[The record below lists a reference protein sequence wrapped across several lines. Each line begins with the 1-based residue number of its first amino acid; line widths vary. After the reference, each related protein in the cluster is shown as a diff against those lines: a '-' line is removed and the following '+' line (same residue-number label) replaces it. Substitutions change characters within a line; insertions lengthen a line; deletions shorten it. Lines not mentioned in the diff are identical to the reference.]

1 MSSTAGRRQ
10 NGMSNEPTTGI
21 TEVRTVAIPVNDQD
35 QAFAFYTA
43 TLGLELRVDAT
54 YGQGQRWVEVA
65 PAGAATSIALTPARE
80 EVRAG
85 VDTDIRLTT
94 RDADADHAHLLA
106 RRRRR
111 PRGAALARRAEGGDV
126 QRLGRVAREDHGVRR
141 RVPADETQEGVTQA
155 VPTGATNPRMTARND
170 APSAKTRQMSA

>member
-106 RRRRR
+106 RGVDVDPEVLRW
-111 PRGAALARRAEGGDV
+111 PGAPAMFTFRDV
-126 QRLGRVAREDHGVRR
+126 DGNRLVILE
-141 RVPADETQEGVTQA
+141 E
-155 VPTGATNPRMTARND
+155 
-170 APSAKTRQMSA
+170 S